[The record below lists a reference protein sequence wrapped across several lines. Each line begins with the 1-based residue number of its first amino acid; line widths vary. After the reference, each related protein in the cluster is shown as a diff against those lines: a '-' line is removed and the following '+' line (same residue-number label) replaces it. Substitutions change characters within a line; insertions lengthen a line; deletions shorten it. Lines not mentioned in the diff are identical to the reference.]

1 MADITIPNL
10 TEETNPSTTDD
21 LIVETVAG
29 TRRADLANLFPRR
42 SQVPVITF
50 DNLDVANDRVY
61 FGDAT
66 DDRIKGVSLF
76 DLLYAPLGVVVETDD
91 FTLQPLTHNIR
102 PVECTTTFTTN
113 TITLDT
119 ATANQGGCT
128 YFINNFTTTSLV
140 IAPAGGM
147 ILFVNGTAAANG
159 IIRQDTS
166 ASVVVRS
173 NNAEA
178 IFSGG

>member
-1 MADITIPNL
+1 MVTIPNL

-21 LIVETVAG
+21 LIIETIAG
-29 TRRADLANLFPRR
+29 TRRADLNNIFPRR

-50 DNLDVANDRVY
+50 DNLDVANDRVF

-66 DDRIKGVSLF
+66 DDRLKGVSLF
-76 DLLYAPLGVVVETDD
+76 DLLYAPLGVVVQTDD

-102 PVECTTTFTTN
+102 PIECTTTFTTAQ
-113 TITLDT
+113 ITLDA

-128 YFINNFTTTSLV
+128 YFINNFTTTNLV
-140 IAPAGGM
+140 INPAGGM
-147 ILFVNGTAAANG
+147 ILFVDGAAAPNA

-166 ASVVVRS
+166 ASIVVRS